1 MLVSSSEAGPPAHPT
16 DDPRQQ
22 WTAGFRDIFGRL
34 TATGA
39 SVATLLD
46 TPWPKL
52 DAVDCA
58 AAHPLHLDRCTQ
70 RAPQAIRDPAR
81 RTALRRAARAGG
93 VAVIDPESWLC
104 TPTGTGPVAVG
115 NVFVYRDDSHIADA

>member
-1 MLVSSSEAGPPAHPT
+1 MDSRL
-16 DDPRQQ
+16 PR
-22 WTAGFRDIFGRL
+22 RP
-34 TATGA
+34 ATGA
-39 SVATLLD
+39 SVAVLLD

-58 AAHPLHLDRCTQ
+58 AAHPLHLSRCTQ

-93 VAVIDPESWLC
+93 VTVIDPAQGVLLC
-104 TPTGTGPVAVG
+104 SAQTILLSCV
-115 NVFVYRDDSHIADA
+115 